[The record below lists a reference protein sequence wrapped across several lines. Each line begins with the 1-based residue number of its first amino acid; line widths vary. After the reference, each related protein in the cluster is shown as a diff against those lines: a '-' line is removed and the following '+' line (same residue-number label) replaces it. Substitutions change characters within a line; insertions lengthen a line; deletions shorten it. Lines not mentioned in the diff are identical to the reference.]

1 MRCAC
6 LATDRSERR
15 SLRGA
20 DKSQR
25 MFESYFGNGDG
36 IQLEQFGIFQH
47 PFVQKATT
55 RRFVCLQVFPQCLC
69 KTSIATSFTPPYLP
83 SNDIKTRHRSS
94 TRTLRMTV
102 TLPHAMPVGTGRIRF
117 PYHRLPD
124 AEVVK
129 LLTPHSAQKPCRAF
143 SKWFAISFHAAQI

>member
-1 MRCAC
+1 MPVSRPTGQRGGAC
-6 LATDRSERR
+6 EALINHKGCSNRISGMGMGSSWN
-15 SLRGA
+15 SLEF
-20 DKSQR
+20 S
-25 MFESYFGNGDG
+25 S
-36 IQLEQFGIFQH
+36 IL
-47 PFVQKATT
+47 FVQKATT